1 MSDTGEGNIEV
12 ARHLNESH
20 VRSRIGARRKIEF
33 LEIFEAIVLALVAI
47 TTAWSGYQAAR
58 WEGQQT
64 FLYGR
69 ANRLR
74 IEAQGTATLG
84 NQFQIYDGLTV
95 DEWLKAQ
102 AHGDTKLAELF
113 ERRLLPQFRPAF
125 EAWKQTDPLHN
136 PNAPAGPMWMKEYHN
151 EPAEQSAKLDRE
163 ATEVFE
169 DGTQARERADKY
181 VRATVSLAT
190 VLLLAAL
197 SQRFRTTQIRASLIF
212 LAFVILLGPLWRVL
226 TLPRL

>member
-1 MSDTGEGNIEV
+1 MGEAGEANIEI
-12 ARHLNESH
+12 ARHLNEPRAH
-20 VRSRIGARRKIEF
+20 GRMRTRRKIEF

-58 WEGQQT
+58 WDGRQS

-74 IEAQGTATLG
+74 IEAQGAATLG
-84 NQFQIYDGLTV
+84 NQFQMYDGLTV
-95 DEWLKAQ
+95 NEWLTAQ
-102 AHGDTKLAELF
+102 AHSDTKLAELF
-113 ERRLLPQFRPAF
+113 ERRLLPHFRPAF
-125 EAWKQTDPLHN
+125 EAWKLTDPLHN
-136 PNAPAGPMWMKEYHN
+136 SNAPSSPIMMNEYHN
-151 EPAEQSAKLDRE
+151 PAAEQSAKLNGE

-169 DGTQARERADKY
+169 QGTQARELADQY

-197 SQRFRTTQIRASLIF
+197 SQRFRITQIRAGLII
-212 LAFVILLGPLWRVL
+212 LAFLILLSPLLRVL
-226 TLPRL
+226 ALPRL